1 LSAVVGFQRASW
13 SAMNSLDVLAAKLA
27 GEERVAVGLAVGG
40 QQPDGVGVGLDGPG
54 ALVLG
59 FQGAAEAAVEGQEV
73 PSRQRTAHGCGLY
86 VRHVSS
92 H

>member
-1 LSAVVGFQRASW
+1 LWAVVGFQRASW
-13 SAMNSLDVLAAKLA
+13 SAMNSWDVLAAQFA
-27 GEERVAVGLAVGG
+27 GEDRMAVSLAVGG
-40 QQPDGVGVGLDGPG
+40 QQPDGVGVGLDGSG

-59 FQGAAEAAVEGQEV
+59 FQSAAEASVEGEEV
-73 PSRQRTAHGCGLY
+73 PSRQQTAHGCGLC